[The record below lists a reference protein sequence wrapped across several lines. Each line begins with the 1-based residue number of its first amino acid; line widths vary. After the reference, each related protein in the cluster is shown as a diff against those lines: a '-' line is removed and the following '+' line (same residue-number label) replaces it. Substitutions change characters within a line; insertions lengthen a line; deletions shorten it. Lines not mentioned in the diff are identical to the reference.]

1 MKQSFVP
8 NRVKRFTIIYE
19 TSLDRDVLLM
29 MMHIFKGEMV
39 TLRNPSCHPL
49 TTKQRRTETLLIVT
63 AMT

>member
-1 MKQSFVP
+1 M
-8 NRVKRFTIIYE
+8 IYE
-19 TSLDRDVLLM
+19 TSVDRDVILM